1 LDERLTDRRSLIASM
16 PRLYPVLG
24 FLSGYIILLLFNP
37 VRLALRDGFRCLL
50 RYKRI
55 WVTFVLLGF
64 AYFIFQFSTFTPI
77 ENFSDVDLTQL
88 MSIANWHWPTFME
101 IWNEAPLPA
110 LEGVA
115 GIFDNATT
123 TYPLSAIAAVMM
135 LINWRGLHGAMVS
148 ALHKRFRFGGYLFY
162 LILLFSAIAA
172 LLKPII
178 YWALPIWGGLLPEA
192 DVLQVSASIDA
203 AAFIFEYL
211 FGVYIQVYLI
221 AVCFAWIRGLSFEE
235 GELFRFA
242 MRRFSYVLEWAG
254 IVVLLSTLML
264 RLPLLLAYFM
274 NIPDVLD
281 YLPIERAVMCGLIIA
296 FSSVQI
302 SLALHNETLREAI
315 RAHRAFVR
323 NNLSRFAWF
332 LLICGIHLF
341 FLTVADA
348 IVRGAVADRAIAM
361 IIWKLIFV
369 FVRGF
374 ITGWLLASWV
384 CLFRRGETGEVYQ
397 QTWIEY

>member
-1 LDERLTDRRSLIASM
+1 M

-24 FLSGYIILLLFNP
+24 FLSGYIIVLLFNP

-77 ENFSDVDLTQL
+77 ESFAQIDLTQL
-88 MSIANWHWPTFME
+88 FSIANWHWPTFME

-110 LEGVA
+110 VEGIA

-123 TYPLSAIAAVMM
+123 TYPLSAVAAVMM
-135 LINWRGLHGAMVS
+135 LINWRGLHGAMVN
-148 ALHKRFRFGGYLFY
+148 ALHNRFRLGGYLLY
-162 LILLFSAIAA
+162 LILLFSAVAA
-172 LLKPII
+172 LLKPIV

-254 IVVLLSTLML
+254 IVVLLSMLIL
-264 RLPLLLAYFM
+264 RLPLLLAYFT

-281 YLPIERAVMCGLIIA
+281 YLPIQRAVMCGLIIA

-302 SLALHNETLREAI
+302 SLALHNETLREAF
-315 RAHRAFVR
+315 RAHREFIR
-323 NNLSRFAWF
+323 NNLGRFGWF
-332 LLICGIHLF
+332 LLICGIHFF
-341 FLTVADA
+341 FLTTADA
-348 IVRGAVADRAIAM
+348 IVRGAIADRAIAM
-361 IIWKLIFV
+361 IIWKSIFV
-369 FVRGF
+369 LVRGF

-384 CLFRRGETGEVYQ
+384 CLFRRGETGHVYQ
-397 QTWIEY
+397 QAWIEY

>member
-1 LDERLTDRRSLIASM
+1 M

-24 FLSGYIILLLFNP
+24 FLSGYIIVLLFNP

-55 WVTFVLLGF
+55 WMTFVLLGF

-77 ENFSDVDLTQL
+77 ESFAQIDLTQL
-88 MSIANWHWPTFME
+88 FSIANWHWPTFME

-110 LEGVA
+110 VEGIA
-115 GIFDNATT
+115 GIFDSATT
-123 TYPLSAIAAVMM
+123 TYPLSAVAAVMM
-135 LINWRGLHGAMVS
+135 LINWRGLHGAMVN
-148 ALHKRFRFGGYLFY
+148 ALHNRFRLGGYLFY
-162 LILLFSAIAA
+162 LILLFSAVAA
-172 LLKPII
+172 LLKPIV

-254 IVVLLSTLML
+254 IVVLLSMLIL
-264 RLPLLLAYFM
+264 RLPLLLAYFT

-281 YLPIERAVMCGLIIA
+281 YLPIQRAVMCGLIIA

-302 SLALHNETLREAI
+302 SLALHNETLREAF
-315 RAHRAFVR
+315 RAHREFIR
-323 NNLSRFAWF
+323 NNLGRFGWF
-332 LLICGIHLF
+332 LLICGIHFF
-341 FLTVADA
+341 FLTTADA
-348 IVRGAVADRAIAM
+348 IVRGAIADRVIAM
-361 IIWKLIFV
+361 IIWKSIFV
-369 FVRGF
+369 LVRGF

-384 CLFRRGETGEVYQ
+384 CLFRRGETGHVYQ
-397 QTWIEY
+397 QAWIEY

>member
-1 LDERLTDRRSLIASM
+1 M

-24 FLSGYIILLLFNP
+24 FLSGYIIVLLFNP

-77 ENFSDVDLTQL
+77 ESFAQIDLTQL
-88 MSIANWHWPTFME
+88 FSIANWHWPTFME

-110 LEGVA
+110 VEGIA

-123 TYPLSAIAAVMM
+123 TYPLSAVAAVMM
-135 LINWRGLHGAMVS
+135 LINWRGLHGAMVN
-148 ALHKRFRFGGYLFY
+148 ALHNRFRLGGYLLY
-162 LILLFSAIAA
+162 LILLFSAVAA
-172 LLKPII
+172 LLKPIV

-221 AVCFAWIRGLSFEE
+221 TVCFAWIRGLSFEE

-254 IVVLLSTLML
+254 IVVLLSMLIL
-264 RLPLLLAYFM
+264 RLPLLLAYFT
-274 NIPDVLD
+274 NIPDVLH
-281 YLPIERAVMCGLIIA
+281 YLPIQRAVMCGLIIA

-302 SLALHNETLREAI
+302 SLALHNETLREAF
-315 RAHRAFVR
+315 RAHREFIR
-323 NNLSRFAWF
+323 NNLGRFGWF
-332 LLICGIHLF
+332 LLICGIHFF
-341 FLTVADA
+341 FLTTADA
-348 IVRGAVADRAIAM
+348 IVRGAIADRAIAM
-361 IIWKLIFV
+361 IIWKSIFV
-369 FVRGF
+369 LVRGF

-384 CLFRRGETGEVYQ
+384 CLFRRGETGHVYQ
-397 QTWIEY
+397 QAWIEY

>member
-1 LDERLTDRRSLIASM
+1 MSTGLSRFYPLI
-16 PRLYPVLG
+16 G
-24 FLSGYIILLLFNP
+24 FLSGYIIVLLFNP

-55 WVTFVLLGF
+55 WLTFVLLGF

-77 ENFSDVDLTQL
+77 ESFADVDLSQV
-88 MSIANWHWPTFME
+88 MSMANWHWPTFME
-101 IWNEAPLPA
+101 VWHEAPLPA

-135 LINWRGLHGAMVS
+135 LMNWRGLHGALVR
-148 ALHKRFRFGGYLFY
+148 AFHNRFRFGGYLLY

-192 DVLQVSASIDA
+192 DVLQVSAGIDA

-221 AVCFAWIRGLSFEE
+221 VVCFAWIRGLSFEE

-254 IVVLLSTLML
+254 IVVLLSMLIL

-315 RAHRAFVR
+315 RAHREFIR
-323 NNLSRFAWF
+323 NNLSRFGWF
-332 LLICGIHLF
+332 LLICGIHFF
-341 FLTVADA
+341 FLTTADA
-348 IVRGAVADRAIAM
+348 IVRGAIADRAIVM
-361 IIWKLIFV
+361 IIWKSMFV

-384 CLFRRGETGEVYQ
+384 CLFRRGETGDVYQ

>member
-1 LDERLTDRRSLIASM
+1 LDERFIDHRSLIASM

-24 FLSGYIILLLFNP
+24 FLSGYVILLLFNP

-55 WVTFVLLGF
+55 WITFVLLGF

-77 ENFSDVDLTQL
+77 ESFSDVDLTQL
-88 MSIANWHWPTFME
+88 LSIANWHWPTFMD
-101 IWNEAPLPA
+101 IWSEAPLPA
-110 LEGVA
+110 VEGVA

-135 LINWRGLHGAMVS
+135 LINWRGLHGAMVN
-148 ALHKRFRFGGYLFY
+148 ALHKRFHFGGYILYF
-162 LILLFSAIAA
+162 ILLFSAIAA

-254 IVVLLSTLML
+254 IVVLLSTLIL
-264 RLPLLLAYFM
+264 RLPLLLAYFT

-315 RAHRAFVR
+315 RAHREFIR
-323 NNLSRFAWF
+323 NNIGRFGWF
-332 LLICGIHLF
+332 LLICGIHFF
-341 FLTVADA
+341 FLTTADA
-348 IVRGAVADRAIAM
+348 IVRGAIADRAIAM
-361 IIWKLIFV
+361 IIWKSLFV
-369 FVRGF
+369 FIRGF

-384 CLFRRGETGEVYQ
+384 CLFRRGETGHVYQ
-397 QTWIEY
+397 QAWIEY